1 MATLT
6 KIGDQLKD
14 LTEGWSKWDIALYVG
29 APLALGVA
37 GFWYYKRGAA
47 GSKKVEDVGGEGLEN
62 KLKDVKTTSASKTQQ
77 QTQKQPQ
84 SRQDLAQAAKNK
96 GNKFFK
102 EGKYEDAIICYTE
115 AIKTCPPDIKTDMST
130 FYQNRAAAYE
140 NQKNYK
146 NVIEDCTAALQLNP
160 RYSKALARRSK
171 AYEVLEKY
179 REALEDITKACLIEG
194 FQNQSYLQAAD
205 RVLKTLGKSRAVAEY
220 KNKKPIQP
228 SKFYV
233 ENYLA
238 GFVNDP
244 VACKFKSDDL
254 KELGVKMKQEADLIG
269 DNGAVLLEK
278 PSAFEQAK
286 NCLLTQD
293 YEQILDLC
301 EEELADEAVSS
312 RVPETLLL
320 RGTMRLLQGMG
331 DQALEDLSRV
341 AGMEGVDKTL
351 QATALIREG
360 CLRMQKE
367 TQEDSLSSFVKAEA
381 LDPENSDV
389 FHHHG
394 QQLLQLEKLDEA
406 ISKFDRSIK
415 LSPDFPTSYV
425 QKYYAVHRKAIM
437 KEDLKLLTE
446 AKAGFEQTITKF
458 PNCSDALILADWA
471 LFFLI
476 DLFSLLQALSD
487 QGLFEEAEN
496 FFKKAQ
502 DVQPRNANNIVHRGL
517 MLLQWKGNVEKT
529 LELLEEALK
538 IDPTCQYAY
547 EIRGTIEVQR
557 GNLSEAV
564 NNFKKAI
571 ALSNSESEMAHL
583 FSLMEAAE
591 VQVKV
596 AKDLNI
602 QLPSGMM

>member
-6 KIGDQLKD
+6 KMGEQLKD
-14 LTEGWSKWDIALYVG
+14 LSQGWSKWDIALYVG
-29 APLALGVA
+29 APLALGAA
-37 GFWYYKRGAA
+37 GFWYYKRSGA
-47 GSKKVEDVGGEGLEN
+47 SVRKVGDASGEGVDSKLLEGQPI
-62 KLKDVKTTSASKTQQ
+62 SAGPKSQQ
-77 QTQKQPQ
+77 QSQKQKQPQ

-102 EGKYEDAIICYTE
+102 EGKYDDAIVCYTE
-115 AIKTCPPDIKTDMST
+115 AIRTCPPDIKTDMST

-146 NVIEDCTAALQLNP
+146 SVIEDCTAALQLNP

-205 RVLKTLGKSRAVAEY
+205 RVLKTLGKTRAVAEY
-220 KNKKPIQP
+220 KNKKPTQP

-244 VACKFKSDDL
+244 VACRFKNDDEL
-254 KELGVKMKQEADLIG
+254 KELGVHVKPEADLIG

-286 NCLLTQD
+286 NCLVTQE

-301 EEELADEAVSS
+301 EEELADEAHSS
-312 RVPETLLL
+312 KVPETLLL

-331 DQALEDLSRV
+331 DQALEDLSRLS
-341 AGMEGVDKTL
+341 GMEGIDKTL

-360 CLRMQKE
+360 CLRMQRE
-367 TQEDSLSSFVKAEA
+367 TQEDSLSSFVKAET
-381 LDPENSDV
+381 LDPGNSDV

-406 ISKFDRSIK
+406 ISKFDRSIA

-446 AKAGFEQTITKF
+446 AKAGFEQTIKKF
-458 PNCSDALILADWA
+458 PACSDALILYA
-471 LFFLI
+471 
-476 DLFSLLQALSD
+476 QALSD
-487 QGLFEEAEN
+487 QGLFEEAES

-502 DVQPRNANNIVHRGL
+502 EVQPRNANNIVHQGL

-529 LELLEEALK
+529 LELLEESLK
-538 IDPTCQYAY
+538 VDPTCQYAF

-596 AKDLNI
+596 ARDLNI
-602 QLPSGMM
+602 QLPSAMM

>member
-1 MATLT
+1 NMATFAR
-6 KIGDQLKD
+6 ISDQLKE
-14 LTEGWSKWDIALYVG
+14 LTEGWSKWDIAMFVG
-29 APLALGVA
+29 APIALGVA
-37 GFWYYKRGAA
+37 GLWYFKRDAKASAKTDGNR
-47 GSKKVEDVGGEGLEN
+47 GDTVEN
-62 KLKDVKTTSASKTQQ
+62 KITVQPSKTSMSAPKS
-77 QTQKQPQ
+77 QKQSQPQ

-115 AIKTCPPDIKTDMST
+115 AIKTCPPDIKSDMST

-140 NQKNYK
+140 NQKSYK
-146 NVIEDCTAALQLNP
+146 NVIDDCTSALQSNP

-194 FQNQSYLQAAD
+194 FENQSYLQAAD
-205 RVLKTLGKSRAVAEY
+205 RVLKTLGKSRALAEY
-220 KNKKPIQP
+220 KNKKPTQP
-228 SKFYV
+228 SKFYI

-244 VACKFKSDDL
+244 VAIQFKSSDDL
-254 KELGVKMKQEADLIG
+254 QDTGVKTKQDIDLIG

-286 NCLLTQD
+286 NCLVTQEYD
-293 YEQILDLC
+293 QILSLC
-301 EEELADEAVSS
+301 DEELADEAHSK

-320 RGTMRLLQGMG
+320 RGTMRLIQGIG
-331 DQALEDLSRV
+331 DGALDDLSRV
-341 AGMEGVDKTL
+341 SNMEGLDKTL

-360 CLRMQKE
+360 CLRVQRD
-367 TQEDSLSSFVKAEA
+367 TQDDSLSSFVRAEE

-406 ISKFDRSIK
+406 ITKFDISIK
-415 LSPDFPTSYV
+415 LSPNFPTSYV
-425 QKYYAVHRKAIM
+425 QRYYAVHRKAIM

-446 AKAGFEQTITKF
+446 AKAGFEQTIVKF
-458 PNCSDALILADWA
+458 PNCSDALILYA
-471 LFFLI
+471 
-476 DLFSLLQALSD
+476 QALSD
-487 QGLFEEAEN
+487 QGLFDEAET

-517 MLLQWKGNVEKT
+517 MLLQWKGNVDKT

-538 IDPTCQYAY
+538 VDPTCQYAY

-564 NNFKKAI
+564 NNFKRAI
-571 ALSNSESEMAHL
+571 SLSNSESEMAHL

-596 AKDLNI
+596 ARDLNI
-602 QLPSGMM
+602 QLPSAMM